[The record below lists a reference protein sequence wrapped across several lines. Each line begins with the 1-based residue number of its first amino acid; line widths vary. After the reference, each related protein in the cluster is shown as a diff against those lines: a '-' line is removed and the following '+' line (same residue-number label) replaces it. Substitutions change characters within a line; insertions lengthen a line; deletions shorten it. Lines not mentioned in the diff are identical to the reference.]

1 MDIWSWIC
9 NLPSSPEWSPS
20 NSQLVYHLTSNDTI
34 RKGNLVGSIELKA
47 ERSSELNTEKWIT
60 FSIFVQGF
68 NPTESSHK
76 TIWISDPCSLSSN
89 KPFLP
94 LVLQLIQEIIQ
105 RAPITYHDKT
115 HHGSHNIKVK
125 PDLIVGILETYS
137 PESFSDFFNIL
148 IFTRLFWLCACDA
161 PTEVGSLYFHS
172 LLAPNIELLSRATH
186 VQVLKDVMEAVGID
200 VEMCISRAF
209 GYMIT
214 KWLIAKE
221 MRTVGLSSVLPLPS
235 NLGLSYA
242 SEATSMWLLKGYVP
256 AWAMK
261 RTCPSDKKEGFLFVG
276 AKESALRYS
285 LAHQQ
290 LEAHI
295 QLEYKV
301 EFLES
306 HIQVKAHLDNIRLHV
321 VKLGF
326 SKNNEENNTNTEFNE
341 ELYFPSRIEF
351 WVGPEIGCNYVSSIS
366 LGKSTCNIQ
375 REIESQKLVKG
386 SFGKMKTP
394 KVKTMSRTSTK
405 MKMKNWRWD
414 QDVEGNVAIFDAIF
428 YDNANGI
435 EVYSKK
441 LINGASTSNNNYNNK
456 NKIINDDLGKRYS
469 RVDRPFMKSGG
480 FVFTK
485 NEYGEEVKWRLR
497 KEMEGSVLKWRIGS
511 KIWLTYWPSDVESS
525 FYETR
530 CIEWSQEVDLPLIF
544 DT

>member
-1 MDIWSWIC
+1 MDIWSWIY

-20 NSQLVYHLTSNDTI
+20 NSQLVYQLTSNDTI
-34 RKGNLVGSIELKA
+34 GTGSTVRSIELKA
-47 ERSSELNTEKWIT
+47 ERSSELNTEIWIT
-60 FSIFVQGF
+60 FSIFIQGF
-68 NPTESSHK
+68 NPNESSHN
-76 TIWISDPCSLSSN
+76 TIWISDPCSLSSD

-94 LVLQLIQEIIQ
+94 IVLQLIQEIIL

-115 HHGSHNIKVK
+115 RHGSHNIKVK
-125 PDLIVGILETYS
+125 PGSIVGILETYS
-137 PESFSDFFNIL
+137 PESFSGFFNIL
-148 IFTRLFWLCACDA
+148 LFTRLFWLCACDA
-161 PTEVGSLYFHS
+161 PTEVGSFYFHS
-172 LLAPNIELLSRATH
+172 LLAPNLELLSRATH

-200 VEMCISRAF
+200 VEMCFSRAF

-221 MRTVGLSSVLPLPS
+221 IKTIGLSSILPLPS

-242 SEATSMWLLKGYVP
+242 SEAYGMWLLKGYVP
-256 AWAMK
+256 IWAMK
-261 RTCPSDKKEGFLFVG
+261 RTCSSDKKEGFLFVG

-306 HIQVKAHLDNIRLHV
+306 HIQVKAHIDNIRLHI

-326 SKNNEENNTNTEFNE
+326 SKNKEENNTNTEFNK

-351 WVGPEIGCNYVSSIS
+351 WVGPEVGSNYVSSIS

-375 REIESQKLVKG
+375 REMESQKLVKG
-386 SFGKMKTP
+386 SFGKMKAP
-394 KVKTMSRTSTK
+394 KVKTMFRSSSK

-414 QDVEGNVAIFDAIF
+414 QDVDGNVAIFDAIF

-435 EVYSKK
+435 EVYR
-441 LINGASTSNNNYNNK
+441 
-456 NKIINDDLGKRYS
+456 KRYS

-480 FVFTK
+480 VVFTK
-485 NEYGEEVKWRLR
+485 SEYGEEVKWRLR
-497 KEMEGSVLKWRIGS
+497 KEMEGCVLKWRIGS